1 MTAAALAIVLSLV
14 GSALLAATTSA
25 LNLADPEAMGS
36 TKADRLARRL
46 LRNRE
51 VNLAAGQLGVWILMV
66 ASGAL
71 WTEIAVRWLNG
82 RGGITLVALVALV
95 VLCLIIAYALFGYQ
109 LPQRWASSNPERAL
123 RITAPLGGPAIAL
136 LRPAIS
142 ISDRVIEVILPILPG
157 GKPEARTPYMQLRQL
172 LARSSLQLGL
182 EETSMLAGVLDL
194 SSRTASQIMTPTP
207 AVATIPE
214 SATVTEAARKC
225 VESGH
230 TRLLVVT
237 EGSTDGVCG
246 LVHATMLLAALLD
259 GRDQEPLESLVGAAL
274 IVPENKTLDQLLL
287 YLQHRHQYMAV
298 AVDEY
303 GRVAGI
309 VSIEDIME
317 EIVGEIEDESD
328 LQMDALKHLPDG
340 ETLASGYMAI
350 GDLERH
356 GINLPGRKGVH
367 SLGGYVFAELGR
379 LPKRED
385 SVEAGQYLLT
395 VTEMDGARVAWVKI
409 TDRQ

>member
-1 MTAAALAIVLSLV
+1 MIAAALAIAVSLA

-25 LNLADPEAMGS
+25 LNLADPEAMDKS
-36 TKADRLARRL
+36 KADRLPRRL

-51 VNLAAGQLGVWILMV
+51 INLAAGQLGVWILMV

-82 RGGITLVALVALV
+82 RQGLALIALVALV
-95 VLCLIIAYALFGYQ
+95 IICLIVAYALFGYQ
-109 LPQRWASSNPERAL
+109 LPQRWASSSPERAL
-123 RITAPLGGPAIAL
+123 RITAPLGGPIIAL

-142 ISDRVIEVILPILPG
+142 ISDRVIAVILPILPG
-157 GKPEARTPYMQLRQL
+157 GKPEPRTPYMQLRQL

-182 EETSMLAGVLDL
+182 EETSMMAGVLDL
-194 SSRTASQIMTPTP
+194 SSRTASQIMTPLP
-207 AVATIPE
+207 AVATIPD
-214 SATVTEAARKC
+214 SATITQAARRC

-230 TRLLVVT
+230 TRLLVVS
-237 EGSTDGVCG
+237 EGSTDGVRG
-246 LVHATMLLAALLD
+246 LVHATMLLAAMLE
-259 GRDQEPLESLVGAAL
+259 GQDQEPIESLVGAAL

-328 LQMDALKHLPDG
+328 LQMDALKHLPGG
-340 ETLASGYMAI
+340 ETLASGYMAL
-350 GDLERH
+350 GDLESQ
-356 GINLPGRKGVH
+356 GISLPPRKGVH
-367 SLGGYVFAELGR
+367 SLGGYVFAELGS
-379 LPKRED
+379 LPKPED
-385 SVEAGQYLLT
+385 AVEAGHYLLT
-395 VTEMDGARVAWVKI
+395 VTEMDGARVAWVRI
-409 TDRQ
+409 TDLQ